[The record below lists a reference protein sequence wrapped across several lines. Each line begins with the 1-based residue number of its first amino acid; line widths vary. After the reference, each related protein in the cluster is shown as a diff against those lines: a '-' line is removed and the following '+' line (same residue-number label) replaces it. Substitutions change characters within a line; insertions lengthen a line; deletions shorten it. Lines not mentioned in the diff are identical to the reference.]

1 MRKIQSNLLGV
12 ICLVLAT
19 MFVSSALAK
28 DVLKPEEVFN
38 LKFAATAEISPD
50 GKWIAYTVFVQREVT
65 EKAGGRYS
73 ELHVVSTET
82 GASRPFVIG
91 KVNVSSPRWSP
102 DGKQIAFLTKRGEN
116 AKTQVWTIPIDGGE
130 ATPITDSKTGVS
142 AFRWHPTGEQIAYI
156 TTEPRSE
163 REKTLD
169 EKGYGFIFYEEN
181 LKHRNLYI
189 VDVGP
194 TGKEVEAEQL
204 TDGITIW
211 IFEFSPDGKW
221 IAASASPK
229 NLVDH
234 RYMFNK
240 IHLLNLKTRK
250 LVEFSENP
258 GKLGNFAFS
267 PDGKQIVY
275 TASLNLS
282 DHAVSQV
289 FVKPVSKGEA
299 RNLTPPSFRGHVQW
313 AGWRDNGTV
322 VYLAAEGVWNTL
334 NTVPAAGGEREIIL
348 HSEKEGAVFGAPSYT
363 SDFKHVAFI
372 GTWSDVPADV
382 YYWSYGKPLK
392 RITNLNPWIAERQ
405 LGKQEVI
412 TYKARDGWEVEGLLH
427 YPVNYNKRRKYPL
440 IVVVH
445 GGPEAHYS
453 YSWQTSYSQPV
464 QVLSGQGY
472 AVFLPNYRASTGYGL
487 EHIKQHLG
495 DPAGVEFDDIADGI
509 DHLVNIGLADP
520 ERVGLGGKSYGG
532 FAAAWFSSYYTEKV
546 KAVVMFVGISD
557 LISKLGTTDIPYEML
572 YVHYEKQ
579 LEEIWQLCLERSPI
593 YYAHQS
599 RTATLIIGGAAD
611 TRVHPSQSLEY
622 YRRLKMNNH
631 PAVRLVQYPG
641 EGHGNRMLPGRVDVL
656 YRTLQWYDWYVKDK
670 KSFKGEL
677 PPLDISDH
685 YGLDLE

>member
-1 MRKIQSNLLGV
+1 M
-12 ICLVLAT
+12 
-19 MFVSSALAK
+19 
-28 DVLKPEEVFN
+28 
-38 LKFAATAEISPD
+38 
-50 GKWIAYTVFVQREVT
+50 
-65 EKAGGRYS
+65 
-73 ELHVVSTET
+73 
-82 GASRPFVIG
+82 
-91 KVNVSSPRWSP
+91 
-102 DGKQIAFLTKRGEN
+102 
-116 AKTQVWTIPIDGGE
+116 
-130 ATPITDSKTGVS
+130 
-142 AFRWHPTGEQIAYI
+142 
-156 TTEPRSE
+156 
-163 REKTLD
+163 
-169 EKGYGFIFYEEN
+169 
-181 LKHRNLYI
+181 
-189 VDVGP
+189 
-194 TGKEVEAEQL
+194 
-204 TDGITIW
+204 
-211 IFEFSPDGKW
+211 
-221 IAASASPK
+221 
-229 NLVDH
+229 DH
-234 RYMFNK
+234 RYAFNK

-250 LVEFSENP
+250 LTEFSENP

-267 PDGKQIVY
+267 PDNKQIAY

-299 RNLTPPSFRGHVQW
+299 RNLTPPDFRGHVQW
-313 AGWRDNGTV
+313 AGWRDNGAV

-348 HSEKEGAVFGAPSYT
+348 HSEKEGVVFGPPSNT
-363 SDFKHVAFI
+363 GDFKHFAFT
-372 GTWSDVPADV
+372 GTWADVPGDV

-392 RITNLNPWIAERQ
+392 RITNLNPWITERQ

-440 IVVVH
+440 IVIVH

-453 YSWQTSYSQPV
+453 YSWQTRYSRPV
-464 QVLSGQGY
+464 QVLTGQGY

-509 DHLVNIGLADP
+509 EHLINIGLADP
-520 ERVGLGGKSYGG
+520 ERVGLGGSSYGG

-557 LISKLGTTDIPYEML
+557 LISKRSTTDIPYEEL
-572 YVHYEKQ
+572 FVHSGKK
-579 LEEIWQLCLERSPI
+579 LEDMWQLCLERSPI
-593 YYAHQS
+593 YHAHKS

-656 YRTLQWYDWYVKDK
+656 HRTLQWYDWYVKDK
-670 KSFKGEL
+670 KSFEDEM
-677 PPLDISDH
+677 PPLDISDR